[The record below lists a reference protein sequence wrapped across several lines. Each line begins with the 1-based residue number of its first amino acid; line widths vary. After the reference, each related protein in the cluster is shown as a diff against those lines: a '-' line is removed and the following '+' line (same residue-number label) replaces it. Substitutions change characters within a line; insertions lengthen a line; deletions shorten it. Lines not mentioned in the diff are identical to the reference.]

1 MNSENI
7 EKIVY
12 LTSGAA
18 GMYCGSCMHDN
29 TLARALNS
37 RGWDVQLLPTYT
49 PIRTDETDVS
59 VDQVFFG
66 GINIFLQ
73 QKIPLLRH
81 VPAMLDRFLD
91 RPWLIRKVTSRALE
105 TDPKTLGKLA
115 NSMLQGM
122 EGNQRKEVIRLCD
135 WLALEAQPSLIMF
148 TNILIGGCIPEIK
161 KRLGVPV
168 LVTLQGDDV
177 FLDSL
182 PEPYREQCIA
192 KIKQL
197 CEQVD
202 GFLVH
207 SEFYKSYM
215 TDYFSIDPA
224 KIQVTPLGIDVE
236 DFINLP
242 TEDSSRDELHLGYL
256 ARMSPEKGLHHLVDA
271 FIELRR
277 SGQFPNVQ
285 LKLAGWMGPQH
296 QMYVEQQFQ
305 KLVAAGLGGEF
316 HYLGALDRPSKLDF
330 LASLD
335 LFSVPTEFLEPKGL
349 YVLEAMASGVPVV
362 QPDHGS
368 FPELISESR
377 GGLLYEAGNTA
388 DLVGRLRELVEDREH
403 RHALALAGRQFVLE
417 HRNAE
422 QMSRST
428 ERILNDCLAVS
439 RGN

>member
-182 PEPYREQCIA
+182 PEPYR
-192 KIKQL
+192 
-197 CEQVD
+197 
-202 GFLVH
+202 
-207 SEFYKSYM
+207 
-215 TDYFSIDPA
+215 
-224 KIQVTPLGIDVE
+224 
-236 DFINLP
+236 
-242 TEDSSRDELHLGYL
+242 
-256 ARMSPEKGLHHLVDA
+256 
-271 FIELRR
+271 
-277 SGQFPNVQ
+277 
-285 LKLAGWMGPQH
+285 
-296 QMYVEQQFQ
+296 
-305 KLVAAGLGGEF
+305 
-316 HYLGALDRPSKLDF
+316 
-330 LASLD
+330 
-335 LFSVPTEFLEPKGL
+335 
-349 YVLEAMASGVPVV
+349 
-362 QPDHGS
+362 
-368 FPELISESR
+368 
-377 GGLLYEAGNTA
+377 
-388 DLVGRLRELVEDREH
+388 
-403 RHALALAGRQFVLE
+403 
-417 HRNAE
+417 
-422 QMSRST
+422 
-428 ERILNDCLAVS
+428 
-439 RGN
+439 

>member
-1 MNSENI
+1 MNSENS

-18 GMYCGSCMHDN
+18 GMFCGSCMHDN

-37 RGWDVQLLPTYT
+37 HGWDVQLVPTYT

-81 VPAMLDRFLD
+81 VPAMVDRFLD

-105 TDPKTLGKLA
+105 TDATTLGKLA
-115 NSMLQGM
+115 QSMLQGM
-122 EGNQRKEVIRLCD
+122 QGNQRKEVIRLCD
-135 WLALEAQPSLIMF
+135 WLDSEAQPSLVMF

-161 KRLGVPV
+161 RRLGIPV

-182 PEPYREQCIA
+182 PEPYRGHCISE
-192 KIKQL
+192 IKQL
-197 CEQVD
+197 CKQVD

-207 SEFYKSYM
+207 TEFYKSYM
-215 TDYFSIDPA
+215 ADYFSIDPA
-224 KIQVTPLGIDVE
+224 KIQVAPLGIDVD
-236 DFINLP
+236 DFASRP
-242 TEDSSRDELHLGYL
+242 VRESSSDEFHLGYL

-271 FIELRR
+271 FIELRG
-277 SGQFPNVQ
+277 SGSFQNVQ

-296 QMYVEQQFQ
+296 QAYVDQQFQ
-305 KLVAAGLGGEF
+305 KLVEAGLENDF
-316 HYLGALDRPSKLDF
+316 HYLGALDRPGKLDF

-335 LFSVPTEFLEPKGL
+335 LFSVPTQFLEPKGL
-349 YVLEAMASGVPVV
+349 YALEAMASGVPVV
-362 QPDHGS
+362 QPAHGS
-368 FPELISESR
+368 FPELISESM
-377 GGLLYEAGNTA
+377 GGLLYEAGNTTE
-388 DLVGRLRELVEDREH
+388 LVGCLKELIENRDRRQE
-403 RHALALAGRQFVLE
+403 LAVAGRRFVLE
-417 HRNAE
+417 QRNAE

-428 ERILNDCLAVS
+428 QRVLDVCLATARS
-439 RGN
+439 D